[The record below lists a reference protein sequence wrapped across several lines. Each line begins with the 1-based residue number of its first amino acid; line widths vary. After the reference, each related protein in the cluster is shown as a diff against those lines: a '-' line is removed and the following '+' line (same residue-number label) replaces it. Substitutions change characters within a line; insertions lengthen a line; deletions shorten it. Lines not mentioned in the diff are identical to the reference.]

1 MHSSI
6 FLIFWES
13 QGRTGSG
20 KAVREF
26 RSSMLL
32 AGAEEAAEKLDPS
45 VAKAIFDS
53 IGLMWGFET
62 PASLRIALFRRL

>member
-1 MHSSI
+1 
-6 FLIFWES
+6 
-13 QGRTGSG
+13 
-20 KAVREF
+20 
-26 RSSMLL
+26 MLL